1 MFVMAIGDM
10 FSKMFKKEEKEFNEN
25 TYKDKDHPKENLKV
39 DKTSSQVNNSNENVE
54 NKLIGSDEVK
64 QSPKPEDTPSESEQV
79 TKE

>member
-1 MFVMAIGDM
+1 
-10 FSKMFKKEEKEFNEN
+10 
-25 TYKDKDHPKENLKV
+25 
-39 DKTSSQVNNSNENVE
+39 VNNSNENVE